1 MAQSL
6 ANILLHVVFSTK
18 NRAPYLDA
26 PAVREGMSGY
36 LVGTL
41 RNIIQFPLPRLRGQ
55 GLG

>member
-18 NRAPYLDA
+18 NRAPYLDT
-26 PAVREGMSGY
+26 PAVREGMSGD